1 MTNHESV
8 LDAIAGIARLSTE
21 LMPLA
26 AIWLERSLL
35 MEGKRSI
42 RIAAGDKVRIQG
54 YVSFPPYLAD
64 VYTDRPATHVITE
77 CRGTLYSTLL
87 EIDVK
92 DLKTGEILTI
102 KL

>member
-8 LDAIAGIARLSTE
+8 LDAIVGITRLSTE
-21 LMPLA
+21 LMPLD
-26 AIWLERSLL
+26 AIWLEKPLQ

-42 RIAAGDKVRIQG
+42 RIAAGDKVMVFAGQLINCHESDPDLQ
-54 YVSFPPYLAD
+54 
-64 VYTDRPATHVITE
+64 ATHVITE

>member
-8 LDAIAGIARLSTE
+8 LDAIVGITRLSTE
-21 LMPLA
+21 LMPLD
-26 AIWLERSLL
+26 AIWLEKPLQ
-35 MEGKRSI
+35 MANKRSI
-42 RIAAGDKVRIQG
+42 RIAAGDEV
-54 YVSFPPYLAD
+54 YVARLGILVDCDWIHSAS
-64 VYTDRPATHVITE
+64 HVITE
-77 CRGTLYSTLL
+77 CRGTTYSTLL